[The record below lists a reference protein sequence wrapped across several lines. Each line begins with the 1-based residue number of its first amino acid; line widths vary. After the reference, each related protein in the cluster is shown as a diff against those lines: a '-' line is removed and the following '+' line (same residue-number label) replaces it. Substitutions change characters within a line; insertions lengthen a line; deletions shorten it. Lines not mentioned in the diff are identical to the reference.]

1 MVTVLTFI
9 EMPLEFSEGSHYLVF
24 TIRKIVITGSARH
37 ADLADLIIGNLHPNV
52 SGNNPKG
59 HSLNNLL

>member
-37 ADLADLIIGNLHPNV
+37 ADLIIGNLHPNV
-52 SGNNPKG
+52 SGDHPKG
-59 HSLNNLL
+59 HSLNHLL

>member
-9 EMPLEFSEGSHYLVF
+9 EMPLESNKGSHYLVF

-37 ADLADLIIGNLHPNV
+37 ADLIIGNLHPNA
-52 SGNNPKG
+52 SGNHPKG
-59 HSLNNLL
+59 Y

>member
-9 EMPLEFSEGSHYLVF
+9 EMPLEFNEGSHYLIF

-37 ADLADLIIGNLHPNV
+37 ADLIIGNLHPNA
-52 SGNNPKG
+52 SGNHPKR
-59 HSLNNLL
+59 HSLNHLL

>member
-9 EMPLEFSEGSHYLVF
+9 EMPLEFNEGSQYLIF
-24 TIRKIVITGSARH
+24 TKRKIVIAGSARH
-37 ADLADLIIGNLHPNV
+37 ADLIIGSLHPNV